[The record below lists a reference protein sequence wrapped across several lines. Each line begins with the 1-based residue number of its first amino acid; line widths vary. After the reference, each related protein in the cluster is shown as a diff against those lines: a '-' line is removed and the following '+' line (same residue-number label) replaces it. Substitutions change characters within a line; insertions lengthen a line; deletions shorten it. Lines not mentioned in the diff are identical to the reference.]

1 MEEFHVITRGI
12 STAVISLVAMSV
24 FATARVNGDQNRGAI
39 ATTARI
45 IRINSRTRTMLVRSS
60 ESPAARSV
68 SGIEVSW
75 IMLPGAIPISLPE
88 RAGSDYTVVTTSDTA
103 FQDGADPLQFED
115 FKRGETISIHGVR
128 NGRSVTASR
137 VAKWG

>member
-1 MEEFHVITRGI
+1 VINRWIAG
-12 STAVISLVAMSV
+12 AVISLVAMSV
-24 FATARVNGDQNRGAI
+24 FATARGNGDLDRADI

-45 IRINSRTRTMLVRSS
+45 IRINSKSRTMVVRSS
-60 ESPAARSV
+60 EGPGIRSGPA
-68 SGIEVSW
+68 IE
-75 IMLPGAIPISLPE
+75 LPGMMIPGGISLVWAAE
-88 RAGSDYTVVTTSDTA
+88 RAGSDYTVVTTGETT

-128 NGRSVTASR
+128 NGRTVTASR